1 MSRVSV
7 KLKRTSRY
15 KDVSDQYLS
24 QSKRAV
30 FLGCE
35 EIRTIAVNGIK
46 DGIKTGKKYPRGGK
60 THTASAAGEYP
71 AADLGNLDGNI
82 NTNILLGG
90 LVGIV
95 ESKAA
100 YSSSL
105 EFGTSRMAARPF
117 MLPSA
122 VRARPF
128 IRKKFRE
135 LKAR

>member
-46 DGIKTGKKYPRGGK
+46 DGIKTGKKY
-60 THTASAAGEYP
+60 
-71 AADLGNLDGNI
+71 
-82 NTNILLGG
+82 
-90 LVGIV
+90 
-95 ESKAA
+95 
-100 YSSSL
+100 
-105 EFGTSRMAARPF
+105 
-117 MLPSA
+117 
-122 VRARPF
+122 
-128 IRKKFRE
+128 
-135 LKAR
+135 